1 MLKKHIILFEE
12 KNNGWIAYSTT
23 FADAKRMLTI
33 NANQTAIFYVF
44 ECDLLKQYPYTMKL
58 KVPFSQHYN
67 YTKINMYKED
77 EFTENEEYITI
88 SYDNEDGGIRLD
100 VKHV

>member
-1 MLKKHIILFEE
+1 
-12 KNNGWIAYSTT
+12 
-23 FADAKRMLTI
+23 
-33 NANQTAIFYVF
+33 
-44 ECDLLKQYPYTMKL
+44 MKL

>member
-33 NANQTAIFYVF
+33 NANQNAIFYVF
-44 ECDLLKQYPYTMKL
+44 ECDLLHL
-58 KVPFSQHYN
+58 FSFK
-67 YTKINMYKED
+67 TPI
-77 EFTENEEYITI
+77 
-88 SYDNEDGGIRLD
+88 
-100 VKHV
+100 